1 MAQTIYDNMQMQIEN
16 LEKKIKDLKK
26 IQELANVYPSLKEV
40 HSSSLLKYYVASE
53 INSEVDSVELRF
65 GCSCCSDALLKA
77 YFYKTINGVRI
88 YADPHEIAIGRK
100 NPSDESVSPYSN
112 WRELLEEHKIPS
124 KLHYDIVGFL
134 NENRPEPEEKQAL

>member
-1 MAQTIYDNMQMQIEN
+1 MTQTIFDKMQMQIEN

-26 IQELANVYPSLKEV
+26 IQELANNFPSLKEV
-40 HSSSLLKYYVASE
+40 QSSSLLKYYVASE
-53 INSEVDSVELRF
+53 VNTQVDSVELRF

-100 NPSDESVSPYSN
+100 NPSNESVTPFSN
-112 WRELLEEHKIPS
+112 WTELLDEHKIPN
-124 KLHYDIVGFL
+124 KLHFDVIAFF
-134 NENRPEPEEKQAL
+134 NDNRPDPEGK